1 MTSDAPT
8 PARSYAGMSAQDRV
22 AERRARLLEAAL
34 ELMGTR
40 GASAPTVRGVAEESG
55 VAARYV
61 YESFGSVEALHLAV
75 FDAIAAESAER
86 AIAAL
91 MAVPDHG
98 DDASRTARVRAV
110 LAAMADLM
118 LEDPRK
124 GRVVLQEAVSSPVL
138 GPRLLEESRRFAAM
152 LAATASVGDPL
163 APSADLPAGLR
174 LTAHFLIGGV
184 AHAFA
189 AVLEGDVDVDR
200 EELVDVLVELFLT
213 VDARIVEL
221 AT

>member
-1 MTSDAPT
+1 M
-8 PARSYAGMSAQDRV
+8 
-22 AERRARLLEAAL
+22 
-34 ELMGTR
+34 
-40 GASAPTVRGVAEESG
+40 
-55 VAARYV
+55 
-61 YESFGSVEALHLAV
+61 
-75 FDAIAAESAER
+75 
-86 AIAAL
+86 
-91 MAVPDHG
+91 
-98 DDASRTARVRAV
+98 
-110 LAAMADLM
+110 
-118 LEDPRK
+118 
-124 GRVVLQEAVSSPVL
+124 LQEAVSSPVL

>member
-1 MTSDAPT
+1 MAV
-8 PARSYAGMSAQDRV
+8 SANR
-22 AERRARLLEAAL
+22 L
-34 ELMGTR
+34 ELLQI
-40 GASAPTVRGVAEESG
+40 ADAVAREKVIDRE
-55 VAARYV
+55 
-61 YESFGSVEALHLAV
+61 
-75 FDAIAAESAER
+75 I
-86 AIAAL
+86 
-91 MAVPDHG
+91 
-98 DDASRTARVRAV
+98 V

-138 GPRLLEESRRFAAM
+138 GPRLLQESRRFAAM

-163 APSADLPAGLR
+163 AQSGDLPAGLQ